1 MATSS
6 PNDAHQFRS
15 AADQVP
21 IDAARL
27 GAYLAGHG
35 IVLDPAEPIRQ
46 FASGFANINY
56 ALVANGRRLVL
67 RRPPSGELP
76 PGAHDMSREHAI
88 LSRLHV
94 ALPLAPES
102 VHLCTDKSVI
112 GVPFQLIEYRP
123 GVVIKGDDRAQFEG
137 KPALARQVGHMLVDT
152 LASIHAVDPAS
163 VGLGDFGKPEGFVA
177 RQVKGWI
184 GRAERVSERADVRA
198 LTKEIGAWLAAQTLK
213 ERTPTLLHSDFKLD
227 NLILEPATLAPVAIV
242 DWDMGTRGDP
252 LFDLATMISYWTEAG
267 DPPCMHR
274 LRQMPTAMPGF
285 PTRAE
290 VVARYAARTGRDV
303 SDFKAFRVLAQMKLA
318 VVFLQL
324 VALHVRGENR
334 NPRFDDFDGL
344 GEELLVYTRDIATDK
359 VA

>member
-1 MATSS
+1 MAAHDTK
-6 PNDAHQFRS
+6 DAHEFRT
-15 AADQVP
+15 AADQTP

-27 GAYLAGHG
+27 GAYLMGHG
-35 IVLDPAEPIRQ
+35 IMLDPATPIRQ

-56 ALVANGRRLVL
+56 ALVANDRRLVL
-67 RRPPSGELP
+67 RRPPSGDLP
-76 PGAHDMSREHAI
+76 PGAHDMAREHTI
-88 LSRLHV
+88 LSRLHM

-102 VHLCTDKSVI
+102 VHLCEDKSVI

-123 GVVIKGDDRAQFEG
+123 GVVIKGDDKAFFDG
-137 KPALARQVGHMLVDT
+137 KSDLARQVGNMLVDT
-152 LASIHAVDPAS
+152 LASIHAVEPAS
-163 VGLGDFGKPEGFVA
+163 VGLGNFGKPEGFVA

-184 GRAERVSERADVRA
+184 GRAERVSDSSAVRTLTRELGDWLSRQAFVERKA
-198 LTKEIGAWLAAQTLK
+198 
-213 ERTPTLLHSDFKLD
+213 TLLHSDFKLD
-227 NLILEPATLAPVAIV
+227 NLILDAETLAPVAIV

-267 DPPCMHR
+267 DPNCMHR

-285 PTRAE
+285 PTRDEA
-290 VVARYAARTGRDV
+290 VARYAAITGRDV
-303 SDFKAFRVLAQMKLA
+303 SDFTAFRVLAQMKLA

-344 GEELLVYTRDIATDK
+344 GEELLVYTRDITVGA
-359 VA
+359 A